1 MRNSNKAIEGISLIL
16 VQRKLVAITELQA
29 LMKAYETSDDIAFED
44 FLLDQALVSKSDLLQ
59 AMSEYYR
66 VPALDVIGEFFD
78 HYLLSLFP
86 QNILLRYAFIPY
98 QREADVL
105 TVVAAEPDNP
115 DLPIIIGEFIT
126 HDTVFMVGIYRDIIE
141 VINEFYD
148 TSITYQP
155 NHIAN
160 ANMER
165 SAQEVY
171 LFDITGDEALADQ
184 QPCLEDD
191 TIPCIIERN
200 DDTYES
206 H

>member
-16 VQRKLVAITELQA
+16 VQRKLVPMTELQA
-29 LMKAYETSDDIAFED
+29 LMRAYKSSDDIAFED
-44 FLLDQALVSKSDLLQ
+44 FLLDQGLVSKTDLLQ
-59 AMSEYYR
+59 AMSEYYK

-78 HYLLSLFP
+78 NYLLSLFP

-105 TVVAAEPDNP
+105 TIVAAEPDNP
-115 DLPIIIGEFIT
+115 DVLVIIGEHIT
-126 HDTVFMVGIYRDIIE
+126 HDIAFMVGLYRDIIE
-141 VINEFYD
+141 SVNEFYD

-160 ANMER
+160 AHMER
-165 SAQEVY
+165 SAQEVH
-171 LFDITGDEALADQ
+171 LFDVTGSEELANQ